1 VKEQSSGSFGA
12 LTSRYSGIAFRL
24 DVSVIVISASLAT
37 FLRSKF
43 DSSFIDSPIN
53 LALRLTGYSVIWIGG
68 LYLSSSWARSN
79 FLPGI
84 DSLSSIASAAWRV
97 ALIIFAILYLIKMP
111 ISRIWVGT
119 MLITTAIFLTVN
131 RLLYQEFL
139 SKRFS
144 RSSSRRV
151 LVICSRADF
160 TQTKKELEDISEGQI
175 FEFFRISPPNKRS
188 SRDWMVE
195 TKDIIKKNNLDT
207 ILIGFGTVPETSQFL
222 ALSDETR
229 DFVVEVLMVSRIS
242 PIINRLDQSKSV
254 GLLKI
259 REPRILDSG
268 KFIKRSFDLT
278 LGSIFLLIA
287 LPIMFMAAV
296 GVKLTS
302 KGPALYLDSRV
313 GLEGRSFLF
322 PKFRTMYVG
331 SSDLR
336 LEVLGRPDA
345 QMSER
350 YKRDPRITPVGRF
363 LRRWSIDEL
372 PQLWCVV
379 IGTMSLVGPRPIL
392 HQELPQVLDSHQS
405 RFIAKPG
412 LTGLWQT
419 SGRKLTS
426 WEERM
431 SGDIAYIQDW
441 SLATDFALIFRTIGV
456 LLSGKGSL

>member
-1 VKEQSSGSFGA
+1 
-12 LTSRYSGIAFRL
+12 
-24 DVSVIVISASLAT
+24 
-37 FLRSKF
+37 
-43 DSSFIDSPIN
+43 
-53 LALRLTGYSVIWIGG
+53 
-68 LYLSSSWARSN
+68 
-79 FLPGI
+79 
-84 DSLSSIASAAWRV
+84 
-97 ALIIFAILYLIKMP
+97 
-111 ISRIWVGT
+111 
-119 MLITTAIFLTVN
+119 
-131 RLLYQEFL
+131 
-139 SKRFS
+139 
-144 RSSSRRV
+144 
-151 LVICSRADF
+151 
-160 TQTKKELEDISEGQI
+160 
-175 FEFFRISPPNKRS
+175 
-188 SRDWMVE
+188 MVE

-207 ILIGFGTVPETSQFL
+207 ILIGFGAITETSQFL
-222 ALSDETR
+222 GLSDETR

-268 KFIKRSFDLT
+268 RFIKRSFDLT
-278 LGSIFLLIA
+278 LGSMFLLIS
-287 LPIMFMAAV
+287 LPIMLMAAV

-302 KGPALYLDSRV
+302 KGPALYLESRV

-322 PKFRTMYVG
+322 PKIRTMYVG

-392 HQELPQVLDSHQS
+392 HQELPQVLGSHQS

-431 SGDIAYIQDW
+431 SGDIAYVQDW

-456 LLSGKGSL
+456 LFSGKGSL

>member
-1 VKEQSSGSFGA
+1 VREQSSGSFGA
-12 LTSRYSGIAFRL
+12 FTRRYAGTAFRL
-24 DVSVIVISASLAT
+24 DVFVIIFSASLAT

-43 DSSFIDSPIN
+43 DDSFIDSSN
-53 LALRLTGYSVIWIGG
+53 MLALHLTVYSVIWIGG

-119 MLITTAIFLTVN
+119 MLITTAIFLIVS

-151 LVICSRADF
+151 LVVCSRANF
-160 TQTKKELEDISEGQI
+160 TQTKRELEDISESQI

-188 SRDWMVE
+188 SRDWIVE
-195 TKDIIKKNNLDT
+195 TKDIIKKNDLDT
-207 ILIGFGTVPETSQFL
+207 ILIGFGAITQTSQFL
-222 ALSDETR
+222 GLSDETR

-268 KFIKRSFDLT
+268 RLIKRSFDLT
-278 LGSIFLLIA
+278 LGSIFFVISLPVMLL
-287 LPIMFMAAV
+287 AAV

-313 GLEGRSFLF
+313 GLEGRPFLF

-336 LEVLGRPDA
+336 AEILGRPDA
-345 QMSER
+345 GMPDR
-350 YKRDPRITPVGRF
+350 YKKDPRITSVGRF

-392 HQELPQVLDSHQS
+392 HQELPQVLGSHQS

-431 SGDIAYIQDW
+431 SGDIAYVQDW